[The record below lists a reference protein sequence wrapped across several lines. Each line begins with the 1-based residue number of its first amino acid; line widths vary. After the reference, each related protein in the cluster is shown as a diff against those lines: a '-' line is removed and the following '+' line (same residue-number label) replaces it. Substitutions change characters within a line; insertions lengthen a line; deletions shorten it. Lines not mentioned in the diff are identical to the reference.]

1 MGEELMDIYD
11 ENKNLTGRT
20 IYRKDRNTL
29 KEDLNKLQNI
39 L

>member
-1 MGEELMDIYD
+1 MDKELMDIYN

-29 KEDLNKLQNI
+29 K
-39 L
+39 